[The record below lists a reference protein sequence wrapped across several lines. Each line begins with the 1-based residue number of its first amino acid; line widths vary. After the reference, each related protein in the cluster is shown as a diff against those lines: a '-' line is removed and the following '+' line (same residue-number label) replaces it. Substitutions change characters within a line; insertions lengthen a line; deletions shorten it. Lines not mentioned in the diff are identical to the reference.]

1 MELLRYLEELVI
13 DEESCKEIVEEVIQQ
28 MSNLFPDYEE
38 EIKSVDSLEEKYE
51 KLMEFEHGGRTGFD
65 CGFSYLFIS
74 YSDAKF
80 VVQEQLPIDN
90 IYISDKRG
98 EKLMLMTTLKYFPA
112 RFQSTTIKDFYNA
125 AIAEKL
131 KDKFPEEEFKVELYS
146 VLD

>member
-65 CGFSYLFIS
+65 CGFSFIFLV
-74 YSDAKF
+74 YSGARF
-80 VVQEQLPIDN
+80 AVQDSIDN
-90 IYISDKRG
+90 NFIYISDKTDER
-98 EKLMLMTTLKYFPA
+98 LALNTTLKYFPA
-112 RFQSTTIKDFYNA
+112 HVQSTTIKDAYNS
-125 AIAEKL
+125 AIVRRLIKS
-131 KDKFPEEEFKVELYS
+131 FPFKEFDAYAHS
-146 VLD
+146 ILD